1 MVVMLLSTSDLG
13 VNVMNFFLK
22 DGLEITFTLWLAN
35 LSTIQFLEH
44 RHFQTTATNVQVLL
58 L

>member
-1 MVVMLLSTSDLG
+1 MLLSTSDLG
-13 VNVMNFFLK
+13 VNVMNLFLK

-35 LSTIQFLEH
+35 LSTIQFVEH